1 MKFVITITGPTM
13 MYRLDLIK
21 KSSPNIIKDY
31 LIIFTDGYSYNLYA
45 AKNYH
50 HDFNFVIIDDIRNKF
65 PISLEYERILEL
77 PTEEEYFKNLHTFY
91 SGDNKK
97 LYPYDIHRFILP
109 YLAEHNILNFAI
121 IDSDVILNNDVDFIK
136 KYFESIPK
144 SYFYMSLQA
153 TEQQPQLQNRLSVF
167 TINQHLYPDIN
178 FNVNQMDKADGWIR
192 GFHFSSKED
201 ILLFFNIWNG
211 AIEEYFTSSDYY
223 HKFGGGRVILD
234 LAFMCPYVMQ
244 FFKSKGYKF
253 EDCSRTRAINC
264 NNCYKHCTRPEDTIY
279 FLNRAGWEHYNFDY
293 SDTRTISNFIQNN
306 KSQLR
311 NYYSSHVPIID
322 MTDTHVYT
330 NMVEN
335 L

>member
-1 MKFVITITGPTM
+1 

-31 LIIFTDGYSYNLYA
+31 LIIFTDRYSYNLYVE
-45 AKNYH
+45 KNYH

-153 TEQQPQLQNRLSVF
+153 TDQQLRMQERLAVF
-167 TINQHLYPDIN
+167 IKNQHLYPDIN
-178 FNVNQMDKADGWIR
+178 FNVEQINQADGWIR

-201 ILLFFNIWNG
+201 ILLLFNIWNG
-211 AIEEYFTSSDYY
+211 AIEEYFTGHYP
-223 HKFGGGRVILD
+223 HIGGGNVILD
-234 LAFMCPYVMQ
+234 VAFICPYAMQ

-253 EDCSRTRAINC
+253 EDCSLTKTADNK
-264 NNCYKHCTRPEDTIY
+264 NCYHHCTRPEDTIY
-279 FLNRAGWEHYNFDY
+279 FLNRAGWEHYGFDY
-293 SDTRTISNFIQNN
+293 SDKRTISNFIKNN
-306 KSQLR
+306 KRQLR
-311 NYYSSHVPIID
+311 MYYNNRIPIID
-322 MTDTHVYT
+322 ITDTHVYI

>member
-1 MKFVITITGPTM
+1 

-31 LIIFTDGYSYNLYA
+31 LIIFTDRYSYNLYA
-45 AKNYH
+45 EKNYH
-50 HDFNFVIIDDIRNKF
+50 HDFNFVIIDDIRNNF

-91 SGDNKK
+91 NGDNKK

-121 IDSDVILNNDVDFIK
+121 IDSDVILNNDVDFLK
-136 KYFESIPK
+136 QYFESIPK

-153 TEQQPQLQNRLSVF
+153 TDQQLRMQERLCVF
-167 TINQHLYPDIN
+167 IKNQHLYPGIN
-178 FNVNQMDKADGWIR
+178 FNVQQINQADGWIR

-201 ILLFFNIWNG
+201 LLLLFNIWNG
-211 AIEEYFTSSDYY
+211 AIEEYFTGHYP
-223 HKFGGGRVILD
+223 HIGGGNVILD
-234 LAFMCPYVMQ
+234 VAFICPYAMQ

-253 EDCSRTRAINC
+253 EDHSLTCTIDYK
-264 NNCYKHCTRPEDTIY
+264 NCYYHCTRPEDTIY
-279 FLNRAGWEHYNFDY
+279 FWNRAGWEHYNFDY
-293 SDTRTISNFIQNN
+293 SDRSTISNFIKNN
-306 KSQLR
+306 KHQLR
-311 NYYSSHVPIID
+311 MYYNNHVPIID
-322 MTDTHVYT
+322 ITDTHVYT
-330 NMVEN
+330 NMVGN